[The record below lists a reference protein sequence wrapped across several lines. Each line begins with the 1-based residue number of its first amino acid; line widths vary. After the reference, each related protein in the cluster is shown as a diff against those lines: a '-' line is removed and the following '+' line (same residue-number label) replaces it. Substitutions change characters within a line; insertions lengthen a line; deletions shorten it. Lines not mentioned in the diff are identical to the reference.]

1 MKTTSKQNIIED
13 IQIKTLVDDSHVQLS
28 PQNFRII
35 KMIGRGGY
43 GSVYL
48 VKARVK
54 QFNILELTR
63 RKILCTEGAVIES
76 KGDSTHCKI

>member
-1 MKTTSKQNIIED
+1 
-13 IQIKTLVDDSHVQLS
+13 
-28 PQNFRII
+28 
-35 KMIGRGGY
+35 MIGRGGY